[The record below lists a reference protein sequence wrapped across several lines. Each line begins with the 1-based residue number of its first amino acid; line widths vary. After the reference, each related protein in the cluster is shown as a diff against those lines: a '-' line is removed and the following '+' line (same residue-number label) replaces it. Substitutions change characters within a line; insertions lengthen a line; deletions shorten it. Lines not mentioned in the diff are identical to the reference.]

1 MVPAAVVSMGKI
13 LGNVSAAINTA
24 LYPHMVPMDES
35 ASMLCA
41 LVVRGT
47 NSTAKEVIPVFA
59 IFWMTFIEPSG
70 RKNPIKT

>member
-1 MVPAAVVSMGKI
+1 MGKI

-59 IFWMTFIEPSG
+59 IF
-70 RKNPIKT
+70 